1 MDKQKIE
8 EVMNRTGSDFA
19 SAEAALKT
27 SDGDVEIA
35 VKIIRSYD
43 LKQEAEAKTRREDN
57 HRQEEEGKHQD
68 PAPEAN
74 EIIDAIKDIWK
85 RGNASQLDIEKNGR
99 KILSLSL
106 VASAIGL
113 ILAPVAAIIGLGS
126 ALITEYTVKIILDNG
141 TVININDLAIE
152 RRQENDTET
161 TV

>member
-1 MDKQKIE
+1 MDKQNIE

-19 SAEAALKT
+19 AAEAALNT

-35 VKIIRSYD
+35 VRIIRSYD
-43 LKQEAEAKTRREDN
+43 LKQEAEAKTS
-57 HRQEEEGKHQD
+57 QEEKSRKEDSKHQE